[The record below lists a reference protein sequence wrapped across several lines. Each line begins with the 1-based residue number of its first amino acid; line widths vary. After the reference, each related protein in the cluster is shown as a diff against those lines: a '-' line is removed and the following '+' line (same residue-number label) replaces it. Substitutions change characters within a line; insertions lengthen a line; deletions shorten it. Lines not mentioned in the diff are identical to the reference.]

1 MRVNDSHSFLIIIQN
16 STATL
21 ENSLQFI
28 TKLNTIFPYNP
39 TIPPLELKT
48 YVHTKICTQ
57 MSTAV
62 LFNIVEKWKEHK
74 CPSAGK

>member
-39 TIPPLELKT
+39 TIPLLELQ
-48 YVHTKICTQ
+48 TK
-57 MSTAV
+57 
-62 LFNIVEKWKEHK
+62 FERN
-74 CPSAGK
+74 